1 MFGHQE
7 RVGILLLIAVALAVI
22 AADIVLVQIG
32 KEPFASAYTDQ
43 SPDGTLVHL
52 SGVIEQATVLKNGG
66 HVLLTIDNV
75 TVFVPATVA
84 GDRSFAQGTTV
95 SLYGTVQTYQGQKE
109 ILVSSTDDIREI
121 Q

>member
-7 RVGILLLIAVALAVI
+7 RIAILLLIAVTLAVI
-22 AADIVLVQIG
+22 AAHIVLVQIG
-32 KEPFASAYTDQ
+32 KAPFVSAYTDQ
-43 SPDGTLVHL
+43 AADGTLVLL
-52 SGVIEQATVLKNGG
+52 SGTIDQATVLKNGG

-84 GDRSFAQGTTV
+84 GDRAFAKGMSV
-95 SLYGTVQTYQGQKE
+95 SLYGTVQTYQGKKE
-109 ILVSSTDDIREI
+109 IQVSLADDIREI